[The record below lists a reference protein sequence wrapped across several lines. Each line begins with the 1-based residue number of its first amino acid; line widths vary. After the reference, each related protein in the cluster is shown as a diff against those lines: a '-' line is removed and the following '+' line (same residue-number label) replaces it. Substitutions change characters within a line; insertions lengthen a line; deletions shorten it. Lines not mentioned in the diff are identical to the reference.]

1 MDRKEARLLRS
12 TMFWL
17 LCLPLF
23 CSGQENLISNWSFEE
38 LRPNTNGDTI
48 CPNSLGQIYLSKD
61 WKSANSSIDYFNA
74 CSNADWPSFGV
85 PSNLYGDQQAY
96 SDSAYAHFACYTIL
110 FDDAREYV
118 TQELEEPLQQG
129 QGYRFSMQL
138 SLTDSCNYAVAGI
151 GALFSAQDTRFWN
164 DDDFFEVEPQV
175 ENDIDSLIDDKHR
188 WVEVGGQFV
197 ANGGEKFLTI
207 GCFNRD
213 VDENIQQVSNIP
225 EASYNWDFSSYYLDG
240 VVLQKDNSIGVEEL
254 FRISV
259 YVYPNP
265 SETGLFTVQVAENVG
280 ICGLEVYS
288 VDGRIVLKDSFLSG
302 QVHKL
307 DAQHLNQGV
316 YFAYISDDAQRLIW
330 NGKLVL

>member
-1 MDRKEARLLRS
+1 MVLFALLGAGKA
-12 TMFWL
+12 TMA
-17 LCLPLF
+17 
-23 CSGQENLISNWSFEE
+23 QENLISNWSFEE

-48 CPNSLGQIYLSKD
+48 CPNSLGQIYLSLD

-138 SLTDSCNYAVAGI
+138 SLTDSCNYAVGGI

-164 DDDFFEVEPQV
+164 DDDFFEAEPQV

-213 VDENIQQVSNIP
+213 LDENIQQVSNIP

-240 VVLQKDNSIGVEEL
+240 IVLQKDNSIAVEEL
-254 FRISV
+254 SGISV
-259 YVYPNP
+259 SVYPNP
-265 SETGLFTVQVAENVG
+265 TNGLLHIGLAGETEGSYTVRLVSINGLLIREEG
-280 ICGLEVYS
+280 
-288 VDGRIVLKDSFLSG
+288 LSG
-302 QVHKL
+302 SSTMDIADLSK
-307 DAQHLNQGV
+307 GI
-316 YFAYISDDAQRLIW
+316 YFVEVTSSMGEGLWR
-330 NGKLVL
+330 GKVILLE